1 MKRPEIS
8 KRQIAAIF
16 GLAAVSFSAVSLAA
30 CAPTVNIKFSEPLQI
45 YAKLDADIRIKLD
58 QELQNLLRENP
69 NLF

>member
-1 MKRPEIS
+1 MIS
-8 KRQIAAIF
+8 KRQIAATL
-16 GLAAVSFSAVSLAA
+16 GLVALSVAA

>member
-1 MKRPEIS
+1 MIS
-8 KRQIAAIF
+8 KRQIALL
-16 GLAAVSFSAVSLAA
+16 GLAAVSAAA
-30 CAPTVNIKFSEPLQI
+30 CAPTVYIKFSEPLQI

>member
-1 MKRPEIS
+1 MIS
-8 KRQIAAIF
+8 KRQIALL
-16 GLAAVSFSAVSLAA
+16 GLAAVSVAA

-45 YAKLDADIRIKLD
+45 YAKLDADIRINLD

>member
-1 MKRPEIS
+1 MIS
-8 KRQIAAIF
+8 KRGLVVAL
-16 GLAAVSFSAVSLAA
+16 GLAAVGAAA
-30 CAPTVNIKFSEPLQI
+30 CAPTVNVRFSEPLQI

>member
-1 MKRPEIS
+1 MIS
-8 KRQIAAIF
+8 KRQIAVLS
-16 GLAAVSFSAVSLAA
+16 GLAVVSLSA

>member
-8 KRQIAAIF
+8 KRHFAAVF
-16 GLAAVSFSAVSLAA
+16 GLAAASLSAVSLVA

>member
-1 MKRPEIS
+1 MIS
-8 KRQIAAIF
+8 KRQIVAAL
-16 GLAAVSFSAVSLAA
+16 GLSAVSLAA
-30 CAPTVNIKFSEPLQI
+30 CAPMVNIKFSEPLQI